1 MALILKDR
9 VQETAT
15 ANTTVSFSLAGAV
28 TGFQTFSSAIGSAN
42 TTYYSATDASG
53 NWEVGTGT
61 YVTIG
66 NLLNRTTVTAS
77 SNAGSAVTFSG
88 TVTVFVTYP
97 ASKVLTPTGT
107 SSQLLANDGAS
118 SISNVTVGTGL
129 SFSAGT
135 LANTV
140 VGGATTVKLTT
151 YTSGS
156 GTFTTD
162 AKTLY
167 AEVICTGGG
176 GGGGG
181 SDSSSTSA
189 GIAAGGGGGGGGT
202 AIKWYTLAELGA
214 TSAYAVGAAGTAG
227 VAAGGTGGAGGSS
240 TFNPIGTGLTITG
253 AGGGGGIG
261 CGSAYASQGG
271 TFAGGAG
278 GGATNGDF
286 NHTGLDG
293 LIGFSYYVSTA
304 APAAN
309 RLSVGGNGGAS
320 YWGGGAQAPTQW
332 STTII
337 GSATGVAATIQG
349 AGGSGSYNA
358 WTTAGRAGGAGA
370 DGEILVLEYL
380 SA

>member
-1 MALILKDR
+1 MALVLADR
-9 VQETAT
+9 VQETT
-15 ANTTVSFSLAGAV
+15 NTTGTGTLTLAGAV
-28 TGFQTFSSAIGSAN
+28 SGYQSFAVIGNAN
-42 TTYYSATDASG
+42 TTYYTISSGTD
-53 NWEVGTGT
+53 WEVGTGT
-61 YVTIG
+61 YTSVG
-66 NLLNRTTVTAS
+66 TTLSRDTVYS
-77 SNAGSAVTFSG
+77 SSAAGAKI
-88 TVTVFVTYP
+88 TVAAGAIVFCDYP
-97 ASKVLTPTGT
+97 SNKVLTPTGT
-107 SSQLLANDGAS
+107 SSQLLANNGTS
-118 SISNVTVGTGL
+118 GISNVTVGTGL

-227 VAAGGTGGAGGSS
+227 AVAGGTGGAGGSS

-309 RLSVGGNGGAS
+309 RLSVAGNGGAS

-370 DGEILVLEYL
+370 DGEILVIEYL